1 MLLEPHHAIIHC
13 GPSMDIFVAE
23 QGGMPRPSNHRAATA
38 IRSSSACP
46 LSRPLPQSRPD
57 PSPCPTLIVS
67 YHLPRAA
74 VIAGSF
80 PLLLS
85 VSPPLLPTSLSCS
98 SPLALFSPQ
107 CPAQRRK
114 GANERQRQK
123 GVGSRTGVGA
133 ATWKKPRPLA
143 RGTCQCSAFLRLNPA
158 DEPPVVAN
166 ATIPRARPLFLFYP
180 SFFSSLHGIS

>member
-1 MLLEPHHAIIHC
+1 MQDGYVCMKAQSGNQTGTALTDALGAPSCHH
-13 GPSMDIFVAE
+13 PLRSIFVAE

-57 PSPCPTLIVS
+57 PSPCQTLIVS
-67 YHLPRAA
+67 YDLPRAA

-85 VSPPLLPTSLSCS
+85 VSRPVPSSSPLLSTSLSCS

-123 GVGSRTGVGA
+123 GVGS
-133 ATWKKPRPLA
+133 
-143 RGTCQCSAFLRLNPA
+143 
-158 DEPPVVAN
+158 
-166 ATIPRARPLFLFYP
+166 
-180 SFFSSLHGIS
+180 